1 MTPAAPDPTLFVVAR
16 DRLEEPPFRAG
27 AQRLCDWITR
37 ARGRRFAMTLRFG
50 SADAALGEMPGAAP
64 GAPHVVIVS
73 LLGEALAADEPFDDT
88 RARLHRTLA
97 ALCGRPGVPV
107 LVCTVFRHV
116 DATAGARDDPPR
128 TRRLERIRRL
138 DLLAAELSHAHG
150 ASVVDIDRMLADAGG
165 RRLGCDWRLASTDGV
180 DAAGCVIASAMLASA
195 LDDALEPSELQ
206 RVQALHGG
214 GTRLRQ
220 RIERIV
226 AARASR
232 EAARAGA

>member
-1 MTPAAPDPTLFVVAR
+1 MTPDAPDPTLFVVAR

-27 AQRLCDWITR
+27 AQRLCDWITQ
-37 ARGRRFAMTLRFG
+37 ALGRPFAMTLRFG
-50 SADAALGEMPGAAP
+50 SAEAALAAAP
-64 GAPHVVIVS
+64 APAPAPRVVLVS

-88 RARLHRTLA
+88 RARLQRTLA
-97 ALCGRPGVPV
+97 ALRGRPGVPV

-116 DATAGARDDPPR
+116 DASVGTRDDPLR

-150 ASVVDIDRMLADAGG
+150 AGVVDIDRMLADAGG
-165 RRLGCDWRLASTDGV
+165 RRLGCDWRLASADGV
-180 DAAGCVIASAMLASA
+180 DAAGCVVASALLASA
-195 LDDALEPSELQ
+195 LDEVLEPSALQ

-214 GTRLRQ
+214 AARLRQ

-232 EAARAGA
+232 EAARAGS